1 VHILQSTSKPVN
13 EHVMELFFMVS
24 AAKRAGAASITC
36 IIPYYGYARQER
48 KHINRAVPISSADI
62 AQMLEFLGVNKI
74 VTLDIHAPAVTGS
87 TTAKVCFEDHEASF
101 VAVDFFEKELPRGE

>member
-1 VHILQSTSKPVN
+1 
-13 EHVMELFFMVS
+13 MVS

-48 KHINRAVPISSADI
+48 KYKNRAVPISSADI

-74 VTLDIHAPAVTGS
+74 VTLDIHASAVTGS

-101 VAVDFFEKELPRGE
+101 VAVDFF